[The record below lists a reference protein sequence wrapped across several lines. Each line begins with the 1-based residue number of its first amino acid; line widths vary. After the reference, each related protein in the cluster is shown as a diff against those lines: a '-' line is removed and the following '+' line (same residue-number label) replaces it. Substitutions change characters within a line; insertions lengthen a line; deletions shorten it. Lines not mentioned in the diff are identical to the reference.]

1 LNLVGELVL
10 QKNRVNAMSRHIQ
23 AMNLGS
29 QEFREQAGEVSGGL
43 DRVTSDLQLAVMK
56 TRMQPLDK
64 IFGKYPRLIRDLA
77 AKLGK
82 KINLVIEG
90 GETEVDKSVI
100 EQLGD
105 PLIHLMRNSCDHG
118 LESPADRA
126 AAGKSEVGTIRLSAS
141 NAGGHVE
148 IRIADDGRGLNT
160 KRISQ
165 KAIEKGLYTQAQ
177 IDQMSEQ
184 ELCRIIFL
192 PGFSTAEKISD
203 VSGRGVGM
211 DVVRS
216 NIEKVKGTIDLIND
230 PGKGCTVLIKIPLT
244 VAIMSAMMVGVGPET
259 YAVPLSSIVEIVRPE
274 KDQLA
279 SINQSPVMRLRDTVL
294 PLLQAAELFSLPASK
309 RDDAPFAVVL
319 SLSERRVGLMVSRLI
334 GQQEVVIKPLDEE
347 LSRTGAGGPVSGATV
362 RDDGGVSL
370 IVDVPRLFELAEAEP
385 RR

>member
-1 LNLVGELVL
+1 
-10 QKNRVNAMSRHIQ
+10 M
-23 AMNLGS
+23 
-29 QEFREQAGEVSGGL
+29 
-43 DRVTSDLQLAVMK
+43 
-56 TRMQPLDK
+56 
-64 IFGKYPRLIRDLA
+64 
-77 AKLGK
+77 
-82 KINLVIEG
+82 
-90 GETEVDKSVI
+90 
-100 EQLGD
+100 
-105 PLIHLMRNSCDHG
+105 
-118 LESPADRA
+118 
-126 AAGKSEVGTIRLSAS
+126 
-141 NAGGHVE
+141 
-148 IRIADDGRGLNT
+148 
-160 KRISQ
+160 
-165 KAIEKGLYTQAQ
+165 
-177 IDQMSEQ
+177 
-184 ELCRIIFL
+184 
-192 PGFSTAEKISD
+192 
-203 VSGRGVGM
+203 
-211 DVVRS
+211 
-216 NIEKVKGTIDLIND
+216 
-230 PGKGCTVLIKIPLT
+230 LIKIPLT

>member
-1 LNLVGELVL
+1 
-10 QKNRVNAMSRHIQ
+10 
-23 AMNLGS
+23 
-29 QEFREQAGEVSGGL
+29 
-43 DRVTSDLQLAVMK
+43 
-56 TRMQPLDK
+56 
-64 IFGKYPRLIRDLA
+64 
-77 AKLGK
+77 
-82 KINLVIEG
+82 
-90 GETEVDKSVI
+90 
-100 EQLGD
+100 
-105 PLIHLMRNSCDHG
+105 MRNSCDHG

>member
-1 LNLVGELVL
+1 
-10 QKNRVNAMSRHIQ
+10 M
-23 AMNLGS
+23 
-29 QEFREQAGEVSGGL
+29 
-43 DRVTSDLQLAVMK
+43 
-56 TRMQPLDK
+56 
-64 IFGKYPRLIRDLA
+64 
-77 AKLGK
+77 
-82 KINLVIEG
+82 
-90 GETEVDKSVI
+90 
-100 EQLGD
+100 
-105 PLIHLMRNSCDHG
+105 MRNSCDHG